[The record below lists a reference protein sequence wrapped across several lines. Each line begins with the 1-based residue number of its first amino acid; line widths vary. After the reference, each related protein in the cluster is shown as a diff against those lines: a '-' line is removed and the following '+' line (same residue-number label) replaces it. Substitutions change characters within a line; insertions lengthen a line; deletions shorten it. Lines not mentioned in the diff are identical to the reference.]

1 MGMSLKEKFEL
12 CQAYGETLETIG
24 KAIGKGGGT
33 VSGVINGKY
42 ASSKAELYETAIE
55 AYLDRVLA
63 ANAEKKEAKTPKSE
77 VWLSTAQ
84 EKIRDRIFKMNGSN
98 LSFFELILGESGM
111 GKTFLLEMTAREL
124 GGVYVKARKSLS
136 ASAFMSLLLRAIGE
150 KPGHGNTD
158 DKFEAFCEAITQS
171 KTRLIIVDEADLF
184 VKDNDLTFERKFELL
199 REIYEYGKRN
209 NLGIAVIAV
218 GLGVLKKRIDKLGG
232 YLQSRL
238 TYSPEMVLSRDEL
251 IKISQM
257 NGIDGEI
264 AEFLAEGDNARLYEK
279 TSLNLALGYEAK
291 VAANLVYQT
300 RRA

>member
-1 MGMSLKEKFEL
+1 MSISLKEKFEL

-55 AYLDRVLA
+55 AHLDRVLA
-63 ANAEKKEAKTPKSE
+63 ANAEKKEANTPKSE

-84 EKIRDRIFKMNGSN
+84 EKIRDRIFKMNSSN

-111 GKTFLLEMTAREL
+111 GKTFLLEMTAHEL
-124 GGVYVKARKSLS
+124 DGVYVKARKSLS
-136 ASAFMSLLLRAIGE
+136 ASAFMSLLLRTIGE
-150 KPGHGNTD
+150 KPSGNMD
-158 DKFEAFCEAITQS
+158 DKLEHFCEAITHS
-171 KTRLIIVDEADLF
+171 KKRLIIVDEADLF
-184 VKDNDLTFERKFELL
+184 VKDNDLTFEKKFELL
-199 REIYEYGKRN
+199 REIYEYGKRYK
-209 NLGIAVIAV
+209 LGIAVIAV

-251 IKISQM
+251 IKIGQM
-257 NGIDGEI
+257 NGIEGEI

>member
-1 MGMSLKEKFEL
+1 MIISLKEKFEL

-55 AYLDRVLA
+55 AHLDRVLA
-63 ANAEKKEAKTPKSE
+63 ANAPKKEAKTPKSE

-84 EKIRDRIFKMNGSN
+84 EKIRDRIFKMNASG

-124 GGVYVKARKSLS
+124 EGVYVKARKSLS

-150 KPGHGNTD
+150 KPSGNTD

-251 IKISQM
+251 IKIGQM
-257 NGIDGEI
+257 NGIEGEI

>member
-1 MGMSLKEKFEL
+1 MGISLKEKFEL

-63 ANAEKKEAKTPKSE
+63 VNAPKKELNAPKSE

-84 EKIRDRIFKMNGSN
+84 EKIRDRIFKMNASG

-124 GGVYVKARKSLS
+124 GGAYVKARKSLS

-150 KPGHGNTD
+150 KPSGNTD

-251 IKISQM
+251 IKIGQM

>member
-24 KAIGKGGGT
+24 KGEGT

-63 ANAEKKEAKTPKSE
+63 ANAPKKEAKTPKSE

-98 LSFFELILGESGM
+98 LGFFELILGESGM
-111 GKTFLLEMTAREL
+111 GKTLLLEMTAREL
-124 GGVYVKARKSLS
+124 RGVYVKARKSLS
-136 ASAFMSLLLRAIGE
+136 ASAFMSLLLGAIGE
-150 KPGHGNTD
+150 KPSGNTD
-158 DKFEAFCEAITQS
+158 DKFERFCEAITQS

-184 VKDNDLTFERKFELL
+184 AKDNDLTFERKFELL
-199 REIYEYGKRN
+199 REIYEYGKRYK
-209 NLGIAVIAV
+209 LGIAVIAV
-218 GLGVLKKRIDKLGG
+218 SLVVLKKRIDKLGG

-238 TYSPEMVLSRDEL
+238 TYSPEMTLSQDEL
-251 IKISQM
+251 MKI
-257 NGIDGEI
+257 GEMSGLNKDVC
-264 AEFLAEGDNARLYEK
+264 EYLAECENARFFEK
-279 TSLNLALGYEAK
+279 TALNMALSYEERA
-291 VAANLVYQT
+291 AANLVYQV
-300 RRA
+300 RR

>member
-1 MGMSLKEKFEL
+1 MGMSLKQKFEL

-63 ANAEKKEAKTPKSE
+63 ANAPKKELNAPKSE

-150 KPGHGNTD
+150 KPSGNTD

-251 IKISQM
+251 IKIGQM
-257 NGIDGEI
+257 NGIEGEI

>member
-1 MGMSLKEKFEL
+1 MGTSLKEKFEL

-24 KAIGKGGGT
+24 KAIGKGEGT

-63 ANAEKKEAKTPKSE
+63 ANAPKKEAKTPKSE

-84 EKIRDRIFKMNGSN
+84 EKIRDRIFKMNASG

-111 GKTFLLEMTAREL
+111 GKTFLLEMTAHEL
-124 GGVYVKARKSLS
+124 DGVYVKARKSLS

-150 KPGHGNTD
+150 KPSGNTD
-158 DKFEAFCEAITQS
+158 DKFEHFCEAITQS

-199 REIYEYGKRN
+199 REIYEYGKRYK
-209 NLGIAVIAV
+209 LGIAVVAV

-251 IKISQM
+251 IKIGQM
-257 NGIDGEI
+257 NGIDG
-264 AEFLAEGDNARLYEK
+264 
-279 TSLNLALGYEAK
+279 
-291 VAANLVYQT
+291 
-300 RRA
+300 

>member
-63 ANAEKKEAKTPKSE
+63 ATAPKKEPNVPKSE

-111 GKTFLLEMTAREL
+111 GKTFLLEMTVREL

-150 KPGHGNTD
+150 KPSGNTD
-158 DKFEAFCEAITQS
+158 DKFEHFCEAITQS

-251 IKISQM
+251 IKIGQM
-257 NGIDGEI
+257 NGIEGEI

>member
-1 MGMSLKEKFEL
+1 MIISLKEKFEL

-42 ASSKAELYETAIE
+42 ASSKTELYETAIE

-63 ANAEKKEAKTPKSE
+63 ANAEKKEAKKPKSK

-111 GKTFLLEMTAREL
+111 GKTFLLEMTAKEL
-124 GGVYVKARKSLS
+124 GGVYIKARKSLS

-150 KPGHGNTD
+150 KPSGNTD

-251 IKISQM
+251 IKIGQM
-257 NGIDGEI
+257 NGIEGEI

>member
-1 MGMSLKEKFEL
+1 MSISLKEKFEL

-55 AYLDRVLA
+55 AHLDRVLA
-63 ANAEKKEAKTPKSE
+63 ANAPKKEPNVPKSE

-84 EKIRDRIFKMNGSN
+84 EKIRDRIFKMNASG

-150 KPGHGNTD
+150 KPSGNTD

-251 IKISQM
+251 IKIGQM
-257 NGIDGEI
+257 NGIEGEI

>member
-1 MGMSLKEKFEL
+1 MSISLKEKFEL

-24 KAIGKGGGT
+24 KAIKKGEGT

-42 ASSKAELYETAIE
+42 ASSKAELYETAIS

-63 ANAEKKEAKTPKSE
+63 ANAPKKELNAPKSE

-84 EKIRDRIFKMNGSN
+84 EKIRDRIFKMNASG

-150 KPGHGNTD
+150 KPSGNTD

-251 IKISQM
+251 IKIGQM
-257 NGIDGEI
+257 NGIEGEI

>member
-1 MGMSLKEKFEL
+1 MGISLKEKFEL
-12 CQAYGETLETIG
+12 CQAYGETLETVG

-63 ANAEKKEAKTPKSE
+63 ANAPKKEPNAPKSE

-111 GKTFLLEMTAREL
+111 GKTFLLEMTAKEL

-150 KPGHGNTD
+150 KPSGNTD

-251 IKISQM
+251 IKIGQM
-257 NGIDGEI
+257 NGIEGEI

>member
-1 MGMSLKEKFEL
+1 MSISLKEKFEL

-24 KAIGKGGGT
+24 KAIKKGEGT

-42 ASSKAELYETAIE
+42 ASSKAELYETAIS

-63 ANAEKKEAKTPKSE
+63 ANAPKKEPNAPKSE

-84 EKIRDRIFKMNGSN
+84 EKIRDRIFKMNASG

-150 KPGHGNTD
+150 KPSGNTD

-251 IKISQM
+251 IKIGQM
-257 NGIDGEI
+257 NGIEGEI

>member
-1 MGMSLKEKFEL
+1 MGMSLKQKFEL

-63 ANAEKKEAKTPKSE
+63 ANAEKKEAKMPKSE

-84 EKIRDRIFKMNGSN
+84 EKIRDRIFKMHGSN

-124 GGVYVKARKSLS
+124 DGVYVKARKSLS

-150 KPGHGNTD
+150 KPSGNTD
-158 DKFEAFCEAITQS
+158 DKFEHFCEAITHS

-251 IKISQM
+251 IKIGQM

-264 AEFLAEGDNARLYEK
+264 AEFLAGGDNARLYEK
-279 TSLNLALGYEAK
+279 TALNLALGYEAK

>member
-55 AYLDRVLA
+55 AYLARVLA
-63 ANAEKKEAKTPKSE
+63 ANAPKKEPNAPKSE

-150 KPGHGNTD
+150 KPSGNTD

-251 IKISQM
+251 IKIGQM
-257 NGIDGEI
+257 NGIEGEI

>member
-1 MGMSLKEKFEL
+1 MCISLKEKFEL

-63 ANAEKKEAKTPKSE
+63 ANAPKKELNAPKSE

-150 KPGHGNTD
+150 KPSGNTD

-251 IKISQM
+251 IKIGQM
-257 NGIDGEI
+257 NGIEGEI

>member
-1 MGMSLKEKFEL
+1 MSISLKEKFEL

-63 ANAEKKEAKTPKSE
+63 ANTEKKEAKTPKSE

-124 GGVYVKARKSLS
+124 DGVYVKARKSLS

-150 KPGHGNTD
+150 KPSGNTD

-238 TYSPEMVLSRDEL
+238 TYSPEMVLSKDEL
-251 IKISQM
+251 IKIGQM
-257 NGIDGEI
+257 NGIEGEI

>member
-63 ANAEKKEAKTPKSE
+63 ANAPKKEPNVPKSE

-124 GGVYVKARKSLS
+124 GGVYVKASKSLS

-150 KPGHGNTD
+150 KPSGNTD
-158 DKFEAFCEAITQS
+158 DKFERFCEAITHS

-199 REIYEYGKRN
+199 REIYEYGKRYK
-209 NLGIAVIAV
+209 LGIAVIAV

-251 IKISQM
+251 IKIGQM
-257 NGIDGEI
+257 SGIEGEI

>member
-42 ASSKAELYETAIE
+42 ASSKAELYETAIS

-63 ANAEKKEAKTPKSE
+63 ANAPKKELNAPKSE

-150 KPGHGNTD
+150 KPSGNTD

-251 IKISQM
+251 IKIGQM
-257 NGIDGEI
+257 NGIEGEI

>member
-1 MGMSLKEKFEL
+1 MGISLKEKFEL
-12 CQAYGETLETIG
+12 CQAYGETLETVG

-42 ASSKAELYETAIE
+42 ASSKAELYKTAIE

-63 ANAEKKEAKTPKSE
+63 ANAPKKEPNVPKSE

-124 GGVYVKARKSLS
+124 GGVYVKASKSLS

-150 KPGHGNTD
+150 KPSGNTD

-251 IKISQM
+251 IKIGQI

>member
-1 MGMSLKEKFEL
+1 MGISLKEKFEL

-55 AYLDRVLA
+55 AHLDRVLA

-84 EKIRDRIFKMNGSN
+84 EKIRDRIFKMNASG

-150 KPGHGNTD
+150 KPSGNTD

-251 IKISQM
+251 IKIGQM
-257 NGIDGEI
+257 NGIEGEI
-264 AEFLAEGDNARLYEK
+264 AEFLAEGDNARL
-279 TSLNLALGYEAK
+279 
-291 VAANLVYQT
+291 
-300 RRA
+300 

>member
-1 MGMSLKEKFEL
+1 MSISLKEKFEL

-55 AYLDRVLA
+55 AHLDRVLA

-124 GGVYVKARKSLS
+124 DGVYVKARKSLS

-150 KPGHGNTD
+150 KPSGNTD

-251 IKISQM
+251 IKIGQM

>member
-63 ANAEKKEAKTPKSE
+63 ANAPKKEPNVPKSE

-150 KPGHGNTD
+150 KPSGNTD
-158 DKFEAFCEAITQS
+158 DKFEHFCEAITQS

-251 IKISQM
+251 IKIGQM
-257 NGIDGEI
+257 NGIEGEI

>member
-1 MGMSLKEKFEL
+1 MGISLKEKFEL

-42 ASSKAELYETAIE
+42 ASSKSELYETAIE
-55 AYLDRVLA
+55 AYLDRVLV
-63 ANAEKKEAKTPKSE
+63 ANAPKKEAKTPKSE

-150 KPGHGNTD
+150 KPSGNTD
-158 DKFEAFCEAITQS
+158 DKFEHFCEAITHS

-199 REIYEYGKRN
+199 REIYEYGKRYK
-209 NLGIAVIAV
+209 LGIAVIAV

-251 IKISQM
+251 IKIGQM
-257 NGIDGEI
+257 SGIEGEI

>member
-63 ANAEKKEAKTPKSE
+63 ANAPKKEPNAPKSE

-150 KPGHGNTD
+150 KPSGNTD

-218 GLGVLKKRIDKLGG
+218 GLGVLKKRIDNLGG

-251 IKISQM
+251 IKIGQM

>member
-1 MGMSLKEKFEL
+1 MGISLKEKFEL

-55 AYLDRVLA
+55 AHLDRVLA
-63 ANAEKKEAKTPKSE
+63 ANAEKKEAKKPKSK

-150 KPGHGNTD
+150 KPSGNTD

-238 TYSPEMVLSRDEL
+238 TYSPEMVLSREEL
-251 IKISQM
+251 IKIGQM
-257 NGIDGEI
+257 NGIEGEI

>member
-1 MGMSLKEKFEL
+1 MGISLKEKFEL

-55 AYLDRVLA
+55 AHLDRVLA
-63 ANAEKKEAKTPKSE
+63 ANAPKKEAKTPKSE

-84 EKIRDRIFKMNGSN
+84 EKIRDRIFKMNASG

-124 GGVYVKARKSLS
+124 EGVYVKARKSLS

-150 KPGHGNTD
+150 KPSGNTD

-218 GLGVLKKRIDKLGG
+218 GLGMLKKRIDKLGG

-251 IKISQM
+251 IKIGQM
-257 NGIDGEI
+257 NGIEGEI

>member
-63 ANAEKKEAKTPKSE
+63 ANAPKKEPNVPKSE

-150 KPGHGNTD
+150 KPSGNTD
-158 DKFEAFCEAITQS
+158 DKFEHFCEAITHS

-251 IKISQM
+251 IKIGQM
-257 NGIDGEI
+257 NGIEGEI

>member
-55 AYLDRVLA
+55 AHLDRVLA
-63 ANAEKKEAKTPKSE
+63 ANAPKKEPNVPKSE

-150 KPGHGNTD
+150 KPSGNTD
-158 DKFEAFCEAITQS
+158 DKFEHFCEAITQS

-251 IKISQM
+251 IKIGQM
-257 NGIDGEI
+257 NGIEGEI